1 MIKIIPPRYCKLL
14 YEL

>member
-1 MIKIIPPRYCKLL
+1 MIKIIPPRYCNLL